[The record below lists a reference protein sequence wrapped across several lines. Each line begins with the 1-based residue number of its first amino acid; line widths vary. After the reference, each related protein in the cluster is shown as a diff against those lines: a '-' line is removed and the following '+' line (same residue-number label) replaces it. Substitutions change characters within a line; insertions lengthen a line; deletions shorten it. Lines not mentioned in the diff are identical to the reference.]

1 MKWRMDWLSF
11 RWFEPS
17 LYAGSADLLNW
28 IRLQGVPVSIR
39 DEAIKAMAER
49 RQLHLGSMAEK
60 HIDAVAIT
68 ACFAGDM
75 GQCRK

>member
-1 MKWRMDWLSF
+1 LDPHFTPGPLAYSTGYGF
-11 RWFEPS
+11 
-17 LYAGSADLLNW
+17 
-28 IRLQGVPVSIR
+28 QGVPVSIP